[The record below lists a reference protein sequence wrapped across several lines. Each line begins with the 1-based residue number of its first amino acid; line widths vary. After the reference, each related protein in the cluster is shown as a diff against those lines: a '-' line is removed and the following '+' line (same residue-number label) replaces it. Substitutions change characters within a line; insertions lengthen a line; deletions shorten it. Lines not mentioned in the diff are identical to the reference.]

1 MYQHFI
7 IIVIIGED
15 KTFLLLLLLLLLVV
29 VFIFYVFIY
38 LFMFVYLFDNIVLLL
53 QRQNDLFLKVTSNAV
68 ISLAQSNFPEGH
80 ASSQTILVVVVRI

>member
-1 MYQHFI
+1 
-7 IIVIIGED
+7 
-15 KTFLLLLLLLLLVV
+15 
-29 VFIFYVFIY
+29 
-38 LFMFVYLFDNIVLLL
+38 MFVYLFDNIVLLL